1 MRRIESI
8 KPVDPT
14 ANRCGNCGAELTG
27 DYCAACGQRRSQRLS
42 LKRSLRDGVGQLSEF
57 DFAFA
62 RTFRGLSSRPGPTAI
77 EYIDGRRA
85 SFTHPFRYA
94 FLLVT
99 AYVLAIHLFDL
110 DIRAPGAPLDSEKAQ
125 AAVRV
130 IASLLAYLF
139 FPSIMVVAGLQ
150 RWLARQER
158 FNYSETLAY
167 CAYCHS
173 HITLWS
179 TLVGATIGFQSLAG
193 IGLLLGGQSAYHVWG
208 LRGFYDWG
216 YPRCV
221 GVAVLLLL
229 CSLVAS
235 NLFGLGVANLA
246 ALAGLI

>member
-1 MRRIESI
+1 MRSTESSESVG
-8 KPVDPT
+8 PR

-27 DYCAACGQRRSQRLS
+27 AYCATCGQRRNQRLS

-62 RTFRGLSSRPGPTAI
+62 RTFRGLTARPGPMVT

-85 SFTHPFRYA
+85 PFTHPFRYA

-99 AYVLAIHLFDL
+99 AHVLAIHLFDI
-110 DIRAPGAPLDSEKAQ
+110 DIRAPGAPLDSEQAQ

-139 FPSIMVVAGLQ
+139 FPSIMVVAWLQ
-150 RWLARQER
+150 LGLARRDR

-179 TLVGATIGFQSLAG
+179 TLVGATIGFQSLVG
-193 IGLLLGGQSAYHVWG
+193 IGLLFGGQTAYHAWA
-208 LRGFYDWG
+208 LRGFYAWG
-216 YPRCV
+216 YLRCA
-221 GVAVLLLL
+221 GVAVLF
-229 CSLVAS
+229 CSPRWSPATSSVSELQTWPRWP
-235 NLFGLGVANLA
+235 G
-246 ALAGLI
+246 